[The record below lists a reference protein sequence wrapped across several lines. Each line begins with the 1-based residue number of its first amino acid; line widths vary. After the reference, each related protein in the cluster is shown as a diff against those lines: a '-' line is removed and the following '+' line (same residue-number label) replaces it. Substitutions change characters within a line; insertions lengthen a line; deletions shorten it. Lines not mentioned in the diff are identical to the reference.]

1 MLLNIV
7 FNGFTIS
14 FLGSCYTTNNQYTIT
29 DQSMQKYPLVGYYKK
44 SIKECILNDIAH
56 NSGWSL
62 NVLMHCHSYARWF
75 CFYLFVTYKD
85 ANKSSYQYH
94 NFILHIQFL
103 YIEINNLLK
112 CIPV

>member
-14 FLGSCYTTNNQYTIT
+14 FLGSRYNTHNKYTIT

-56 NSGWSL
+56 NSGWNWMYL
-62 NVLMHCHSYARWF
+62 CIVILMLVDSIFTFLLLIKTQTRA
-75 CFYLFVTYKD
+75 LINTTI
-85 ANKSSYQYH
+85 SS
-94 NFILHIQFL
+94 FIF
-103 YIEINNLLK
+103 NS
-112 CIPV
+112 CIFE